1 MKLLNKLKIFI
12 AMIFFFFG
20 TITEITIAED
30 HYKVSINYK
39 RFDQE
44 YKNWNLWLWEEGREG
59 KEVFFQEDTSYG
71 KNRVVEIKK
80 DRDVTKVGFL
90 LKRGQWEDRDV
101 PKDRYILLN
110 KENIDVYLIE
120 GDEKI
125 YDSLES
131 VDLVP
136 TIKYGEI
143 SKLNE
148 IKFKLMIPLERGEN
162 SFKVVDS
169 NGKEYSIKEVV
180 AQGDKIVEGSLILDE
195 KLDLDR
201 AYTLYTKNH
210 DPISLVAN
218 SVFSEGDFE
227 RRYTYNGD
235 DLGATYSKESTKF
248 RVWSPIAESVS
259 LNLYREG
266 NGDNLI
272 KTLSMKKDK
281 KGTWYLEVKEDLEN
295 IYYTYTVKVNG
306 EESEAVDLYAR
317 SVGVN
322 GDRGMI
328 LDLGKTNPVGWE
340 DINQTK
346 IAKMSDAMVYEIH
359 IRDFS
364 IDKSSGI
371 GAKGKYLGM
380 IEEGSRNSEGDLT
393 GIDHLKDL
401 GVTHIQILPS
411 ADYASVDEIRLDT
424 AQFNWGYDPKNYNVP
439 EGSYSSNPYDG
450 RVRVKEFKEMVQGLH
465 KKGIGVIM
473 DVVYNHTA
481 YTENSNFNKIVPNYY
496 YRKNEGNFSNA
507 SACGNETASERAMMR
522 KYIVDSVVYWAKE
535 YKVDG
540 FRFDLMGIH
549 DIETMN
555 LVREALDKVNP
566 NIIIYGEPW
575 AASESPLSEDLRS
588 VKRNTMKLNRIG
600 VFNDDIRD
608 GIKGSVFN
616 SKDRGFATGKTG
628 EEERIKFG
636 IVGATKHSQV
646 NYNEPWANSPIQS
659 INYASAHDNLTLWD
673 KINSSVEGSLEE
685 KIRMNKLSAAIV
697 FTSQGVP
704 FFQGG
709 EEILRSKPM
718 ENGGFNSNSYNA
730 NDGVNSIK
738 WNEKTVNKDVYDY
751 YKGLI
756 EFRKSNS
763 GLRMSTTADVQKNL
777 EFLNGLP
784 KDVIGYIIKQ
794 KNSSGKSEEIMVIHN
809 GSKKDFLLELPENSW
824 NIYAND
830 EKAGDKKL
838 GEVEKRVEI
847 PRVST
852 LILKSK

>member
-20 TITEITIAED
+20 TITEITIAKD
-30 HYKVSINYK
+30 HYKVNINYK
-39 RFDQE
+39 RFSQE
-44 YKNWNLWLWEEGREG
+44 YKDWNLWLWEEGREG
-59 KEVFFQEDTSYG
+59 KEVFFQKDTPYG
-71 KNRVVEIKK
+71 KNLVVEIKK
-80 DRDVTKVGFL
+80 DKDVNKIGFL
-90 LKRGQWEDRDV
+90 LKKGAWQDRDI
-101 PKDRYILLN
+101 PKDRYIPLN

-201 AYTLYTKNH
+201 SYTLYAKNH

-218 SVFSEGDFE
+218 GVFSEEDFE

-248 RVWSPIAESVS
+248 RVWSPTAESVS

-411 ADYASVDEIRLDT
+411 ADYASVDETRLDT

-738 WNEKTVNKDVYDY
+738 WNEKTVNKDVYNY

-794 KNSSGKSEEIMVIHN
+794 KNSFGKSEEIMVIHN

-824 NIYAND
+824 NIYVND
-830 EKAGDKKL
+830 KKAGDEKL